1 MDFEHH
7 VRASQHRE
15 YHSNHGTE
23 KYRKDHRAT
32 CETLLSIADGVRRAG
47 SWARYVFEP
56 RLQVF
61 LLFQLCRAPGGT
73 TAMRRLAHY
82 EKRLKFWT
90 GCCVTD
96 AAKIEFYRRKVTK
109 HRALASLAA
118 EGPRASPTT
127 DLSTRINALPTEM
140 VWKIISFWCT
150 ARDAPG
156 NLLD

>member
-1 MDFEHH
+1 MIPSP
-7 VRASQHRE
+7 R
-15 YHSNHGTE
+15 G
-23 KYRKDHRAT
+23 
-32 CETLLSIADGVRRAG
+32 C
-47 SWARYVFEP
+47 WARYVFEP

-90 GCCVTD
+90 GCCITD

-109 HRALASLAA
+109 HRALA
-118 EGPRASPTT
+118 RASPTT
-127 DLSTRINALPTEM
+127 DLSMRINALPTEL
-140 VWKIISFWCT
+140 VWKIISFWRT